1 MTALNEA
8 IFARL
13 QAVTGV
19 TDLVGTRVFP
29 LLLPQ
34 DPTYP
39 AVIYQQITGSR
50 ESAMGSDVG
59 LVEATVQID
68 SYATTYA
75 GARVLAEAVRVAL
88 QRFRGTVASVVISD
102 VFVLEG
108 PLDLY
113 EDAVKKYRVQQDF
126 LVWHR
131 E

>member
-8 IFARL
+8 IRARL
-13 QAVTGV
+13 LAVTAV
-19 TDLVGTRVFP
+19 TDLVGTRVYP

-39 AVIYQQITGSR
+39 AIRYQQITGTR

-59 LVEATVQID
+59 LVEATEQVD
-68 SYATTYA
+68 SYDSTYA
-75 GARVLAEAVRVAL
+75 GARVLAEAVRAAL
-88 QRFRGTVASVVISD
+88 QRFRGTVAGVVISD

-113 EDAVKKYRVQQDF
+113 EEAVKIYRVQQDF
-126 LVWHR
+126 TVWHR